1 MAEPWIYRRNCRIP
15 GGAALPAGM
24 RRFAAVVEYDGS
36 NYKGWQRQLHCTGI
50 QQEVESALST
60 VADEPVAVSCAG
72 RTDTGVHATAQVI
85 HFDSAARREASNWLL
100 GANSRLPGDIRL
112 RWVDAVPGAFHARFS
127 ALARSYRYVI
137 HNTAAAP
144 ALLRRH
150 SCRERQP
157 LALTPMRAGA
167 RALIGEHDFSA
178 FQGAGCQ
185 SHSSQRSLSEVR
197 IWAQGGLVII
207 EVTANAFLLHM
218 VRNIAGALC
227 AVGRGERSPEWIA
240 ELLAS
245 GQRRL
250 GAATAPPGGLYLVGV
265 HYVPSFAIPSLVGGP
280 CFLAAPPPTA
290 IEEPLWPGHP

>member
-1 MAEPWIYRRNCRIP
+1 MEEPWTYRRNCRIP
-15 GGAALPAGM
+15 DGAALPAGM

-36 NYKGWQRQLHCTGI
+36 KYKGWQRQPHCTGI
-50 QQEVESALST
+50 QQEVESALSA
-60 VADEPVAVSCAG
+60 VANEPLAVSCAG

-85 HFDSAARREASNWLL
+85 HFDSAARREAHNWLL

-112 RWVDAVPGAFHARFS
+112 RWVGAVAGAFHARFS

-137 HNTAAAP
+137 HNTATAP
-144 ALLRRH
+144 ALLRSH
-150 SCRERQP
+150 SCRERQA
-157 LALTPMRAGA
+157 LALAPMRTGA

-185 SHSSQRSLSEVR
+185 SRSPLRNLGEVR
-197 IWAQGGLVII
+197 IWAQGALVII

-227 AVGRGERSPEWIA
+227 AVGRGERPPEWIG

-265 HYVPSFAIPSLVGGP
+265 HYAPSFGIPSLVGGP
-280 CFLAAPPPTA
+280 CFVAAPPPTA
-290 IEEPLWPGHP
+290 IEQPLWPGHP